1 MYSEEKHLPLDEE
14 NSTENQENLIEK
26 VKSKYTFHIK
36 TFAFLS
42 LLVLTFLTFSIIS
55 FHRSDV
61 EQSTL
66 SISDLLGLLDGNPEV
81 IARQSITKN
90 WLGLVGV
97 YISDILLNKTF
108 GYPILIIL
116 FLGIYLS
123 FAILRKNQDYS
134 NLGKTTIFWTL
145 MMLFASG
152 FFGSIQKFNWLGTIP
167 FEWSGL
173 VGYFFAHLI
182 SSVLGNYGAFLIFVF
197 AIFLTIFYR
206 MNFKISDI
214 IKYLYSNTINFFKN
228 RKESKDESPK
238 DTSENP
244 IDENQAQDAEN
255 ITESDAND
263 SSTSELI
270 DSIANQNIE
279 NTTKE
284 STKKPIEFHIVN
296 NDAVAN
302 SGVVSSGLSDIPFS
316 TRNRILNIE
325 EDNQVAGNTP
335 APSTKGENLVSNS
348 RIKPEPE
355 QPKKFTPQIKLIDP
369 SKVAMPNKDFQE
381 EMQHETEELKHILDE
396 EHIEYHIDNE
406 EKFPNESKVDN
417 VFTSINNPSDNKI
430 SEIDELLNQIEWNK
444 QNENNAQTESN
455 QNEIIPDIK
464 SVKDEKLTQSQPD
477 YQDQKNVRVT
487 ILPETKSTDT
497 IKSLIYT
504 DHSEMK
510 INYKFPPLD
519 LLIKQPPQ
527 SNVDYEEFKANAQI
541 LQEKLETF
549 KIVIEN
555 MTITPGPVVT
565 LYEFVPAPGIKIS
578 RIESLSDDLAMAL
591 KAKGIRILA
600 PMPGKGT
607 VGVEIPNAKPQ
618 IVRFGDIVSSDKYQV
633 TSMRLPLAFGKTING
648 EVFIEDL
655 TKMPHLLIAGSTGS
669 GKSVGVNTI
678 INSLLFKIHPADL
691 KFVIIDPKKVEMP
704 QYAALSQ
711 HYLATSPDVEDL
723 IVTNPKD
730 AVLILKSCVV
740 EMENRY
746 DILADAGQRNIHDY
760 NAKFYEG
767 KIRKSEKI
775 KHSPMPY
782 IVVIID
788 ELADLMLTASKE
800 IEEPIT
806 RLAQMARAVGI
817 HLIVATQRPSVD
829 VITGLIK
836 ANFPARIAYLASSRI
851 DSRTI
856 LDQQG
861 ADQLLGNGDMLI
873 LPPGTP
879 KPIRVQNA
887 FISTDEVDN
896 ICEFIASQTG
906 YPEPYILPSVDTE
919 EKEEKYMDPNDRDP
933 LFEEAAK
940 LIVMMQQASVSML
953 QRRMKIGYARAGRIM
968 DELEAAGIVGEGKGS
983 KMRDVLL
990 DSLSQLEAYL

>member
-1 MYSEEKHLPLDEE
+1 MFSEEKHLPLDED
-14 NSTENQENLIEK
+14 NSTENKENLIEK

-42 LLVLTFLTFSIIS
+42 LLVLTFLAFSIVS

-66 SISDLLGLLDGNPEV
+66 SISDLLGLLDGNPEI

-97 YISDILLNKTF
+97 YLSDILLNKTF
-108 GYPILIIL
+108 GYPIIIIL

-123 FAILRKNQDYS
+123 FAILRKNQNYS

-145 MMLFASG
+145 IMLFASG
-152 FFGSIQKFNWLGTIP
+152 FFGSIQSFTWLGTIP

-182 SSVLGNYGAFLIFVF
+182 SSVFGNYGAFLIFVF

-214 IKYLYSNTINFFKN
+214 IKYLYASTINFFKN
-228 RKESKDESPK
+228 RKENKDGNPE
-238 DTSENP
+238 DISENP
-244 IDENQAQDAEN
+244 IDESQTQDADN
-255 ITESDAND
+255 ITESELND

-270 DSIANQNIE
+270 DNIANQNIE
-279 NTTKE
+279 NNTKE

-296 NDAVAN
+296 NDAVVN
-302 SGVVSSGLSDIPFS
+302 SGIVSSGLSDIPFS
-316 TRNRILNIE
+316 TRNKILNIE
-325 EDNQVAGNTP
+325 EDNQIIN
-335 APSTKGENLVSNS
+335 SN
-348 RIKPEPE
+348 IEVKPEPE
-355 QPKKFTPQIKLIDP
+355 QPKKFIPQIKLIDP

-396 EHIEYHIDNE
+396 EHIDYFIETE
-406 EKFPNESKVDN
+406 EKIPATSQSNNLDTNENIAPID
-417 VFTSINNPSDNKI
+417 DKI
-430 SEIDELLNQIEWNK
+430 TKIDELLNQIEWNK
-444 QNENNAQTESN
+444 ESENKNEDENSIKAQSN
-455 QNEIIPDIK
+455 QLEIIPDIK
-464 SVKDEKLTQSQPD
+464 PIITEKPTQIQ
-477 YQDQKNVRVT
+477 QDFQDPKNVRVT
-487 ILPETKSTDT
+487 ILPETKATDT
-497 IKSLIYT
+497 AKSLIYT

-519 LLIKQPPQ
+519 LLIKQPAQ

-618 IVRFGDIVSSDKYQV
+618 MVRFGDIVSSEKYQ
-633 TSMRLPLAFGKTING
+633 SSSIRLPLAFGKTING

-669 GKSVGVNTI
+669 GKSVGVNSI

-746 DILADAGQRNIHDY
+746 DVLADAGQRNIHDY

-861 ADQLLGNGDMLI
+861 AEQLLGNGDMLI

-919 EKEEKYMDPNDRDP
+919 EKVEKYMDPNDRDP

-940 LIVMMQQASVSML
+940 LIVSMQQASVSML

-968 DELEAAGIVGEGKGS
+968 DEIEAAGIVGAGKGS

-990 DSLSQLEAYL
+990 DSVSHLEAYL

>member
-1 MYSEEKHLPLDEE
+1 MFSEEKHLPLDED
-14 NSTENQENLIEK
+14 NSTENKENLIEK

-42 LLVLTFLTFSIIS
+42 LLVLTFLTFAIVS
-55 FHRSDV
+55 FNRSDV

-66 SISDLLGLLDGNPEV
+66 SISDLLGLLDGNPEI

-97 YISDILLNKTF
+97 YLSDILLNKTF
-108 GYPILIIL
+108 GYPIIIIL

-145 MMLFASG
+145 IMLFASG
-152 FFGSIQKFNWLGTIP
+152 FFGSIQSFTWLGTIP

-214 IKYLYSNTINFFKN
+214 IKYLYANIINFFKN
-228 RKESKDESPK
+228 RKENKDENPEE
-238 DTSENP
+238 TSENP
-244 IDENQAQDAEN
+244 NEEVQAQDAEN
-255 ITESDAND
+255 IAESEQDD
-263 SSTSELI
+263 SSTSEVI
-270 DSIANQNIE
+270 ENIANQNIE
-279 NTTKE
+279 NIAKE

-296 NDAVAN
+296 NNDAAAN
-302 SGVVSSGLSDIPFS
+302 SGVASSGLSDIPFS
-316 TRNRILNIE
+316 TRNKILNIE
-325 EDNQVAGNTP
+325 EDNQI
-335 APSTKGENLVSNS
+335 KQSN
-348 RIKPEPE
+348 IEVKPEPE

-396 EHIEYHIDNE
+396 EHIDYYTDNE
-406 EKFPNESKVDN
+406 EKTPLASQANNFNTNE
-417 VFTSINNPSDNKI
+417 NNTPIDEKI
-430 SEIDELLNQIEWNK
+430 TEIDELLNQIEWNK
-444 QNENNAQTESN
+444 QSDVENEYENGNEKSIQTQSN
-455 QNEIIPDIK
+455 QNEIIPDIQPTIT
-464 SVKDEKLTQSQPD
+464 EKPNQIQQDFQDSQ
-477 YQDQKNVRVT
+477 NVRVT
-487 ILPETKSTDT
+487 VLPETKAADT
-497 IKSLIYT
+497 AKSLIYT

-519 LLIKQPPQ
+519 LLIKQPAQ

-618 IVRFGDIVSSDKYQV
+618 MVRFGDIVSSEKYHSS
-633 TSMRLPLAFGKTING
+633 TFRLPLAFGKTING

-782 IVVIID
+782 IVVVID

-861 ADQLLGNGDMLI
+861 AEQLLGNGDMLI

-887 FISTDEVDN
+887 FISTDEVDS

-940 LIVMMQQASVSML
+940 LIVSMQQASVSML